1 MEGTE
6 SGVHFLNLA
15 YFFRLLYELM
25 FGGGTPEATYTGI
38 LSFITLL
45 WVIVTILAVLLSIAA
60 IGVLVYATMRL
71 YQIREEEKPLY
82 TTINQY
88 DEHERLETSR
98 WNHIR
103 NLIDSTNEMDWRAA
117 IIEADIIL
125 DEILTRLGYFG
136 TSVGEK
142 LKQVNPARF
151 ATLNNA
157 WEAHRVR
164 NQIAHEGSAFQ
175 LTDRLA
181 YRTIANYEA
190 VFREHEE
197 L

>member
-1 MEGTE
+1 METD
-6 SGVHFLNLA
+6 SGVPFLNLS
-15 YFFRLLYELM
+15 YFFRALYELFVGRGTGDAG
-25 FGGGTPEATYTGI
+25 FGGVLAFLSALWSFVTVLAI
-38 LSFITLL
+38 LISLVALGF
-45 WVIVTILAVLLSIAA
+45 
-60 IGVLVYATMRL
+60 LVYATTRL
-71 YQIREEEKPLY
+71 FQIREDEKEKY
-82 TTINQY
+82 STISKH

-98 WNHIR
+98 WQYIKER
-103 NLIDSTNEMDWRAA
+103 IASTNEDDWRAA

-125 DEILTRLGYFG
+125 DEILTRLGYQG
-136 TSVGEK
+136 SSVGEK
-142 LKQVNPARF
+142 LRMVNPAHF
-151 ATLNNA
+151 ASLNNA

-164 NQIAHEGSAFQ
+164 NEIAHQGSAYP